1 MIIENKKYVI
11 ATKSFP
17 LEFDDGSGN
26 MVSDF
31 NDAYLGGTYEE
42 RKTTLN
48 ECFCEPEEY
57 RILEVKIIYE
67 F

>member
-31 NDAYLGGTYEE
+31 TDAYLGTYEE
-42 RKTTLN
+42 IKTQLGY
-48 ECFCEPEEY
+48 FDEPEEHQ
-57 RILEVKIIYE
+57 ILEVKITYE
-67 F
+67 L

>member
-26 MVSDF
+26 MINDF
-31 NDAYLGGTYEE
+31 NDAYLGTYDEM
-42 RKTTLN
+42 KTKLGY
-48 ECFCEPEEY
+48 FDEPEEY
-57 RILEVKIIYE
+57 QILEVKIIYE
-67 F
+67 I

>member
-1 MIIENKKYVI
+1 MIIGNNKYVI

-17 LEFDDGSGN
+17 LEFDNGYGN

-31 NDAYLGGTYEE
+31 NGSYLGTYDEM
-42 RKTTLN
+42 KTQLGY
-48 ECFCEPEEY
+48 FDEPDKY
-57 RILEVKIIYE
+57 QILEVKVTYE

>member
-17 LEFDDGSGN
+17 LEFHDGLGN

-31 NDAYLGGTYEE
+31 NDSHLGSFNEVKSE
-42 RKTTLN
+42 L
-48 ECFCEPEEY
+48 ECFDEPDEY
-57 RILEVKIIYE
+57 QILEVKVTYE

>member
-26 MVSDF
+26 RVSDF
-31 NDAYLGGTYEE
+31 NDAYIGTYEE
-42 RKTTLN
+42 RKATLD
-48 ECFCEPEEY
+48 ECFDEPEEFQ
-57 RILEVKIIYE
+57 ILEVKVTYE

>member
-1 MIIENKKYVI
+1 MIVENKKYVI

-26 MVSDF
+26 SVSDF
-31 NDAYLGGTYEE
+31 NDAYLGTYEE
-42 RKTTLN
+42 RKSTLV
-48 ECFCEPEEY
+48 ECFDEPDEHQ
-57 RILEVKIIYE
+57 ILEVKVTYE

>member
-31 NDAYLGGTYEE
+31 NDAYLGTYEE
-42 RKTTLN
+42 RKTTLY
-48 ECFCEPEEY
+48 ECFDGPEEY
-57 RILEVKIIYE
+57 QILEVKITYK

>member
-26 MVSDF
+26 GVNNF
-31 NDAYLGGTYEE
+31 NDAYLGTYEE
-42 RKTTLN
+42 RKSTLA
-48 ECFCEPEEY
+48 ECFDEPDEHQ
-57 RILEVKIIYE
+57 ILEVKITYE

>member
-26 MVSDF
+26 RVCDF
-31 NDAYLGGTYEE
+31 NDAYLGTYDEV
-42 RKTTLN
+42 KTQLGYFD
-48 ECFCEPEEY
+48 ESDKY
-57 RILEVKIIYE
+57 QILEVKVIYE

>member
-17 LEFDDGSGN
+17 LEFADGSGN

-31 NDAYLGGTYEE
+31 SDAHLGSYDESKSE
-42 RKTTLN
+42 L
-48 ECFCEPEEY
+48 ECFDEPEEY
-57 RILEVKIIYE
+57 QILEVKIIYE

>member
-26 MVSDF
+26 MVRDF
-31 NDAYLGGTYEE
+31 NDAYLGTYDEINSE
-42 RKTTLN
+42 L
-48 ECFCEPEEY
+48 ECFDEHGEY
-57 RILEVKIIYE
+57 QILEVKVTYE